1 MAPDLRQLQALLAI
15 AQHGTLARAADT
27 LHCSPSALSM
37 QLTGLQDRLGLRLL
51 RRTGR
56 GLALT
61 AEAEQLLPA
70 ARDAV
75 QSVQRLVQQ
84 AAAGLAPV
92 PHSPLPPEPV
102 ALGTILDPA
111 AIRLG
116 DFLRAVRQQGPQLV
130 PHLRHGV
137 SGWVRDEV
145 AAGRLDL
152 GFCLGEVDE
161 QVFQVQPLAAVRYV
175 VVAPRGWAARLQGDW
190 PQLLTLP
197 WISTPPSSVHHQ
209 LLAPLLARHGLSP
222 PTVARVDQESSMMD
236 LVKAGFGLS
245 LAREA
250 VALRE
255 ADQAGLAVSRQHTLD
270 TRLSLIAARPAAQA
284 GPTKSGTALLF
295 EVATRVWQA
304 TLPGSELSRP
314 AASPV
319 PGTA

>member
-1 MAPDLRQLQALLAI
+1 MTPDLRQLQALLAI

-27 LHCSPSALSM
+27 LHCSPTALSM
-37 QLTGLQDRLGLRLL
+37 QLTGLQQRLGVSLL

-61 AEAEQLLPA
+61 PQAELLLPA

-84 AAAGLAPV
+84 VAVGLAPAG
-92 PHSPLPPEPV
+92 LGERPPEPV

-116 DFLRAVRQQGPQLV
+116 EFLQAVRQQGPHLL
-130 PHLRHGV
+130 PTLRHGV

-145 AAGRLDL
+145 AAGRLDA
-152 GFCLGEVDE
+152 GFCLGEVDP
-161 QVFQVQPLAAVRYV
+161 QTFQVQTLAAVRYV
-175 VVAPRGWAARLQGDW
+175 VVAPRGWAARLHGGW
-190 PQLLTLP
+190 PELLALP
-197 WISTPPSSVHHQ
+197 WISTPPTSVHHQ
-209 LLAPLLARHGLSP
+209 LLAPLLARHGLSLP
-222 PTVARVDQESSMMD
+222 SVARVDQESSMID

-255 ADQAGLAVSRQHTLD
+255 ADQAGLTVSRTHTLD
-270 TRLSLIAARPAAQA
+270 TQLSLIAPRATATAAAVAR
-284 GPTKSGTALLF
+284 TELLF
-295 EVATRVWQA
+295 QVASRVW
-304 TLPGSELSRP
+304 LPSQG
-314 AASPV
+314 
-319 PGTA
+319 